1 MSWGIVAGVAGTV
14 IGAGMSSR
22 ASDKATEAG
31 VAGNREALE
40 LQRQSRDIAREDY
53 RPYREAGYTA
63 LNRLMEMTGL
73 DAPAAAAGVSR
84 GVGRNRWGTG
94 PRGEIGRPDAH
105 YLYEGAYDSA
115 LPATIGSQGM
125 RSRAAATQQFPGGPA
140 SRASAYDALM
150 ERNPAMADRFKS
162 AFINNEGQNA
172 WDQIYAGRAYGG
184 DMIGRAYGGNIPPI
198 GKAHGGDMKN
208 KALYIVNE
216 LGPEDVYDNGTVT
229 RSSNPKVLPPNPNG
243 YVGRDNGG
251 DLWTTPTEGVMGPR
265 GLPGPRG
272 VPVGWGGPT
281 RLTRGPAD
289 GKAGAADYYPDFSK
303 RWAGPGPA
311 PTSDKFP
318 TYGGTSGVDGTTV
331 QPLPGTGAPTPAAV
345 PAAQNVNNALNG
357 GGYPTENQFDMTVD
371 PGYRFRFDE
380 GMRALDRGAAA
391 RGGLLSGGYGRR
403 AMRYGQGFASNEFSN
418 IYNRISNIAGLGQVG
433 TQGSAGAALTTGQGM
448 GASAADAGLTSAYGQ
463 MAGGNAWAN
472 AANQIG
478 QLPWDRAFNRPAATS
493 RIGFGGVNPGGM
505 NPYGVSNPSN
515 ILNVDH
521 LKDFG

>member
-1 MSWGIVAGVAGTV
+1 MSWGLVAGAAGTI
-14 IGAGMSSR
+14 IGGAMSKR
-22 ASDKATEAG
+22 ASDKATDAA

-40 LQRQSRDIAREDY
+40 LQRESRDIAREDY

-73 DAPAAAAGVSR
+73 DAPAAAAGV
-84 GVGRNRWGTG
+84 
-94 PRGEIGRPDAH
+94 PRGLSGPISPAPAVGGRRSAGQDPFD
-105 YLYEGAYDSA
+105 YD
-115 LPATIGSQGM
+115 
-125 RSRAAATQQFPGGPA
+125 RGPYAPTRA
-140 SRASAYDALM
+140 SRSSAYNELAT
-150 ERNPAMADRFKS
+150 RNPAMAERFRG
-162 AFINNEGQNA
+162 AYVQNYGQPQ
-172 WDQIYAGRAYGG
+172 WERVYGRNQGG
-184 DMIGRAYGGNIPPI
+184 DLNNR
-198 GKAHGGDMKN
+198 
-208 KALYIVNE
+208 ALYIVNE

-229 RSSNPKVLPPNPNG
+229 RSSNPKVLPQNPNG

-251 DLWTTPTEGVMGPR
+251 DLWTAPTEGVMGPR
-265 GLPGPRG
+265 GVTGSRG

-318 TYGGTSGVDGTTV
+318 TYGGASGVDGTTV
-331 QPLPGTGAPTPAAV
+331 QPLPGTGSPTGAALT
-345 PAAQNVNNALNG
+345 ADS
-357 GGYPTENQFDMTVD
+357 GYPTENQFDMTVD

-448 GASAADAGLTSAYGQ
+448 GASAADAGLTSAYGR
-463 MAGGNAWAN
+463 MAGGNVWAN
-472 AANQIG
+472 AVNQLG
-478 QLPWDRAFNRPAATS
+478 QLPWDRAFNRAPS
-493 RIGFGGVNPGGM
+493 GGGFDTDDPYWKNYEGGT
-505 NPYGVSNPSN
+505 
-515 ILNVDH
+515 
-521 LKDFG
+521 